1 MRNYHQLNPIIRLKE
16 MTLLKSQEVEQMIA
30 AKGFAEVEAV
40 LQQTHYQRYLKPDFH
55 ERFETYLDEELLKTI
70 KELAE
75 LVPDQEV
82 LRLYMMPFTFHNLK
96 VLTKESVTGKDYD
109 HLLIE
114 DGFYTIDE
122 CRTAIKTGT
131 SEVLPEKIVTTIQ
144 EVREYLE
151 GGAVLQG
158 IDIIYDRRYL
168 HEQRRL
174 ADEIKIPELQEA
186 VIKMIDLTNLTIAA
200 RCVLQKRSR
209 SFMEAVLVSVGSIP
223 KEEFLAFADASYS
236 DFLAFLL
243 ESDYQEVL
251 RPLIHEQVIDFAGLA
266 LLQDNLITESYGQA
280 QTDALGPLPL
290 LAFLNAKVLE
300 LQNLRILLVGKRS
313 GFTEE
318 QIRERMRHYDSLNR
332 RDRRERIRHSFSTIW
347 LSGLLC
353 LGRKRSEAGAG
364 KINEEQYDHL
374 PD

>member
-1 MRNYHQLNPIIRLKE
+1 
-16 MTLLKSQEVEQMIA
+16 MIA

-75 LVPDQEV
+75 LVPNQEI

-186 VIKMIDLTNLTIAA
+186 VIKMIDLTNITIAA

-223 KEEFLAFADASYS
+223 KEELLAFADVSYS

-318 QIRERMRHYDSLNR
+318 QLRERMRHYDS
-332 RDRRERIRHSFSTIW
+332 
-347 LSGLLC
+347 
-353 LGRKRSEAGAG
+353 
-364 KINEEQYDHL
+364 
-374 PD
+374 

>member
-16 MTLLKSQEVEQMIA
+16 MTLLKPQEVEQMIA

-75 LVPDQEV
+75 LVPDQEI

-186 VIKMIDLTNLTIAA
+186 VIKMIDLTNITIAA

-243 ESDYQEVL
+243 ESDYHEVL

-300 LQNLRILLVGKRS
+300 LQNLRLLLVGKRS

-318 QIRERMRHYDSLNR
+318 QLRERMRHYDS
-332 RDRRERIRHSFSTIW
+332 
-347 LSGLLC
+347 
-353 LGRKRSEAGAG
+353 
-364 KINEEQYDHL
+364 
-374 PD
+374 

>member
-16 MTLLKSQEVEQMIA
+16 MTLLKPQEVEQMIA

-75 LVPDQEV
+75 LVPDQEI

-186 VIKMIDLTNLTIAA
+186 VIKMIDLTNITIAA

-236 DFLAFLL
+236 DFLTFLL

-318 QIRERMRHYDSLNR
+318 QLRERMRHYDS
-332 RDRRERIRHSFSTIW
+332 
-347 LSGLLC
+347 
-353 LGRKRSEAGAG
+353 
-364 KINEEQYDHL
+364 
-374 PD
+374 

>member
-16 MTLLKSQEVEQMIA
+16 MTLLKPQEVEQMIA
-30 AKGFAEVEAV
+30 AEGFAEVEAV

-75 LVPDQEV
+75 LVPDQEI

-186 VIKMIDLTNLTIAA
+186 VIKMIDLTNITIAA

-223 KEEFLAFADASYS
+223 KEKFLALPLRSYS

-251 RPLIHEQVIDFAGLA
+251 RPLIHEHVIDFAGLA

-318 QIRERMRHYDSLNR
+318 QLRERMRHYDS
-332 RDRRERIRHSFSTIW
+332 
-347 LSGLLC
+347 
-353 LGRKRSEAGAG
+353 
-364 KINEEQYDHL
+364 
-374 PD
+374 